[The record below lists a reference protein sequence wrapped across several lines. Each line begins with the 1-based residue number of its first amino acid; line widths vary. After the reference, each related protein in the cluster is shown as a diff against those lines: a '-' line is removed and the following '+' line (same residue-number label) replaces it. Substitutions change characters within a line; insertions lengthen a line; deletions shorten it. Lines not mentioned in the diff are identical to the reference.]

1 MGKFEGNSLVG
12 KIVILSRELNQI
24 WGSAVYL
31 DLVFLSSTG
40 AETSRFEWGKVSI
53 KICVEHICVS
63 IYGENELNWGIFFFN
78 FSKVHVCQCNMGK
91 FEGNSLIGKIVILSR
106 ELNPIWGSAVYLDLV
121 FRSCTGAET
130 SRFEWGKVSIKIC
143 VEHICVSIYQENE
156 LNWGISFFFS
166 KVLVC
171 QCNMGK
177 FEGNSLVGKIVILS
191 RELNQIWGSAV
202 YLDLVFLSSTGAETS
217 RFEWGKI
224 SIKICVEHICV
235 SIYQANELNWGIFF
249 L

>member
-12 KIVILSRELNQI
+12 KIVIPSRELNQI

-40 AETSRFEWGKVSI
+40 AETSKFEWGKVSI

-63 IYGENELNWGIFFFN
+63 IYRENELNWGIFFFN
-78 FSKVHVCQCNMGK
+78 FSKVQVCQCNMGK

-143 VEHICVSIYQENE
+143 VEHICVSIYREN
-156 LNWGISFFFS
+156 
-166 KVLVC
+166 K
-171 QCNMGK
+171 
-177 FEGNSLVGKIVILS
+177 
-191 RELNQIWGSAV
+191 
-202 YLDLVFLSSTGAETS
+202 
-217 RFEWGKI
+217 
-224 SIKICVEHICV
+224 
-235 SIYQANELNWGIFF
+235 LNWGIFF
-249 L
+249 F

>member
-31 DLVFLSSTG
+31 DLVFRCCTD

-63 IYGENELNWGIFFFN
+63 IYRENEPNWGIFFLN
-78 FSKVHVCQCNMGK
+78 FSKVQDCQCNMGK
-91 FEGNSLIGKIVILSR
+91 FEGNSLVGKIVILSR
-106 ELNPIWGSAVYLDLV
+106 ELNQIWGSAVYLDLVFRSCTGAGTSRFEWGKVSIKICVEHICVSIYRENELSWGISFFSKVQVSQCNMGKLEGNSLVGKIVILSRELNQIWGSAVYLDLV

-143 VEHICVSIYQENE
+143 VEHICVSIN
-156 LNWGISFFFS
+156 
-166 KVLVC
+166 
-171 QCNMGK
+171 
-177 FEGNSLVGKIVILS
+177 
-191 RELNQIWGSAV
+191 
-202 YLDLVFLSSTGAETS
+202 
-217 RFEWGKI
+217 
-224 SIKICVEHICV
+224 
-235 SIYQANELNWGIFF
+235 
-249 L
+249 

>member
-12 KIVILSRELNQI
+12 KIVLLSRELNQF

-31 DLVFLSSTG
+31 DLVFRSCTG

-53 KICVEHICVS
+53 KICVDHICVS
-63 IYGENELNWGIFFFN
+63 IYRENKLNWGIFFLN
-78 FSKVHVCQCNMGK
+78 FSKVQDCQCNMGK
-91 FEGNSLIGKIVILSR
+91 FEGNSLIGKIVLLSR
-106 ELNPIWGSAVYLDLV
+106 ELNQIWGSAVYLDLV

-143 VEHICVSIYQENE
+143 VDHICVSIYRENK
-156 LNWGISFFFS
+156 LNWGIFFLNFS
-166 KVLVC
+166 KVQDC

-177 FEGNSLVGKIVILS
+177 FEGNSLIGKIVLLS

-202 YLDLVFLSSTGAETS
+202 YLDLVFRSCTGAETS
-217 RFEWGKI
+217 RFE
-224 SIKICVEHICV
+224 
-235 SIYQANELNWGIFF
+235 
-249 L
+249 

>member
-63 IYGENELNWGIFFFN
+63 IYREYELNWGIVFFN
-78 FSKVHVCQCNMGK
+78 FSKVQ
-91 FEGNSLIGKIVILSR
+91 
-106 ELNPIWGSAVYLDLV
+106 
-121 FRSCTGAET
+121 
-130 SRFEWGKVSIKIC
+130 
-143 VEHICVSIYQENE
+143 
-156 LNWGISFFFS
+156 
-166 KVLVC
+166 VC

-202 YLDLVFLSSTGAETS
+202 YLDLVFRSCTGAETS
-217 RFEWGKI
+217 RFEWGKV
-224 SIKICVEHICV
+224 SIKIRVEHICV
-235 SIYQANELNWGIFF
+235 SLFQENELNWGIFF
-249 L
+249 FFFSKVQDC